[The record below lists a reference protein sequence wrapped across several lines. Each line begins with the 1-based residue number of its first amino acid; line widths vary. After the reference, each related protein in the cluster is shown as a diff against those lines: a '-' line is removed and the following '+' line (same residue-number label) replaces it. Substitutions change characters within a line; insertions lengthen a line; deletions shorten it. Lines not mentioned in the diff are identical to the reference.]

1 MAALTLLH
9 SACKKKKEML
19 RKTMNL
25 LLFIIQTPGINPS
38 QKDMIGNI
46 AEGLQGADGL
56 LKVYKEQMEK
66 FLVEFQSPH
75 GHLRAR
81 AC

>member
-25 LLFIIQTPGINPS
+25 LLFIIQTPGINHS

-46 AEGLQGADGL
+46 ADGLQGADGE
-56 LKVYKEQMEK
+56 VPCGDRHPG
-66 FLVEFQSPH
+66 VQSPH

-81 AC
+81 TR